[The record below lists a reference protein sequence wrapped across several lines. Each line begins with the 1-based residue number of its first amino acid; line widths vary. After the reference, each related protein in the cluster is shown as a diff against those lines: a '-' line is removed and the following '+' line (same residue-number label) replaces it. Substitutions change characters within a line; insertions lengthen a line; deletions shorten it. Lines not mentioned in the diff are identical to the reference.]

1 MHLQPGLPTLHPSK
15 DQKIFLIHCILT
27 QCVMYNAEAFLDSI
41 SNIFAYHPLSSLIRP
56 PSEDPPVFL
65 PFRTLIRPPSKD
77 PPVFLLLRNVPHSI
91 LNTLRVSYLILLY
104 PSTLERP
111 THLPFVCNTPNST
124 QILVRPVPL
133 CALLTLLLILNTLLG
148 LFVELATTKV
158 IGRRTLPFI
167 GALALGGNQGPNYW
181 TPELRESM

>member
-65 PFRTLIRPPSKD
+65 
-77 PPVFLLLRNVPHSI
+77 LLRYVPNSI

-148 LFVELATTKV
+148 LFVELATT
-158 IGRRTLPFI
+158 
-167 GALALGGNQGPNYW
+167 
-181 TPELRESM
+181 